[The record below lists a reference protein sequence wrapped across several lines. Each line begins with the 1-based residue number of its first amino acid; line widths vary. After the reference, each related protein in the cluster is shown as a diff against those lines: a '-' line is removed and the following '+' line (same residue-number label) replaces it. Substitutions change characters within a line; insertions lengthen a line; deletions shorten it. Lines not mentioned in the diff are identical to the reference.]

1 MATGKRLEQAEA
13 AVAKAQERLK
23 QAKAAQRRHE
33 ARQRAALAKQDRRL
47 DTRRKVLIGAVVL
60 AQVQRGE
67 RSMAELLGLLDK
79 ELTRPFDREAFPELL
94 SNTVPR

>member
-23 QAKAAQRRHE
+23 QAKAAQRRYE
-33 ARQRAALAKQDRRL
+33 ARQRAALAKHERRL
-47 DTRRKVLIGAVVL
+47 DTRRKVLIGAAVL

-67 RSMAELLGLLDK
+67 RPMSELLGLLDK
-79 ELTRPFDREAFPELL
+79 ELTRPFDRECFPELL
-94 SNTVPR
+94 RRDV